1 MTDKESG
8 VTAGGPA
15 HPEIVNRRLKAAP
28 NLKYQPRDKYTE
40 TIIFAGV
47 DAWTH
52 AKAWQEANPIGDT
65 VPPVILGPAQ
75 LAALASLRIIDK
87 GRRSARVCRA
97 GSLSELHLS
106 TLASQLALAG
116 VQDARL
122 YSESHEPVEDW
133 TPQLARLRQE
143 AQSGNSVEAVIHQA
157 QGVPAFVDELAPCV
171 EARADGLYYVTPK
184 IDKQSGEVTRPGQWM
199 CDPLDVAGVGAD
211 DTERFLVLRWRPT
224 GAGDL
229 HTEAIPARD
238 IGERD
243 GWARLRAGGLSVT
256 AKGHLRAVLADHLLR
271 SAKGDIWRITALTGW
286 QHGAYIMPD
295 GEILGEPRTRVLF
308 NGRSAAAGGY
318 TVRGT
323 AESWRDNVAA
333 LVAGNPSM
341 MLGVAAALAAPLVGL
356 VGADG
361 FGLHFFQQSSAGK
374 TTMANIATSL
384 YGEPDAL
391 RLTWYGTALGIANEA
406 QAHNDALMPLDEVGQ
421 GSDAR
426 AVATSAYTLFNGV
439 GKLQGAKEGG
449 NRELKRWRT
458 VAISTGEM
466 DIETFLASGGLKPK
480 AGQLVRLLNMPL
492 EKAAAF
498 HGLPSGKAH
507 ADALRDAC
515 RTHHGAA
522 GREWVRWLAGHPQE
536 AQEAAGAARERWRG
550 LIPESYGEQVHRVG
564 ERFAVMEA
572 ALILAGHITGWS
584 EQAGRDAIQHGF
596 NAWVRE
602 FGTGN
607 REHRQIIEQTE
618 AFLNAHGRS
627 RYAPLPWSPQ
637 DLPVRDLAG
646 YREKGSHDADPLIFY
661 TFPATFE
668 NEIAA
673 GFNPKQFARVLA
685 EARMLEPG
693 KDRFKKKAIRVDG
706 RQPVFYVLMYQPED
720 SGE

>member
-1 MTDKESG
+1 MKS
-8 VTAGGPA
+8 
-15 HPEIVNRRLKAAP
+15 AP
-28 NLKYQPRDKYTE
+28 NLRYQPKDKYTE
-40 TIIFAGV
+40 AIIFAGT

-75 LAALASLRIIDK
+75 LAALDTLRIIDK

-97 GSLSELHLS
+97 GTLDERHLS
-106 TLASQLALAG
+106 AIASRLALAG
-116 VQDARL
+116 VQEARM
-122 YSESHEPVEDW
+122 YSESHELLENW
-133 TPQLARLRQE
+133 TPQLARLKQE
-143 AQSGNSVEAVIHQA
+143 AQRGESVDTLIQQA
-157 QGVPAFVDELAPCV
+157 GGKPAFIDELAPCV

-184 IDKQSGEVTRPGQWM
+184 IDKQSGEVMRPGQWL

-224 GAGDL
+224 GADSL

-295 GEILGEPRTRVLF
+295 GEIIGEPHTRVLF

-374 TTMANIATSL
+374 TTTANIATSL

-466 DIETFLASGGLKPK
+466 DIETFLISGGLKPK
-480 AGQLVRLLNMPL
+480 AGQLVRLLNIPL
-492 EKAAAF
+492 ERATVF
-498 HGLPSGKAH
+498 HGLASGQAH
-507 ADALRDAC
+507 ADALRHAWNGN
-515 RTHHGAA
+515 HGAA
-522 GREWVRWLAGHPQE
+522 GRKWIAWLARHPQ
-536 AQEAAGAARERWRG
+536 AARDAVTAAAARWRA
-550 LIPESYGEQVHRVG
+550 LIPADYGEQVHRVAD
-564 ERFAVMEA
+564 RFAIMEA
-572 ALILAGHITGWS
+572 ALLLGQEITGWS
-584 EQAGRDAIQHGF
+584 EQASRDAIQHGF

-607 REHRQIIEQTE
+607 KEHRQIIEQAE
-618 AFLNAHGRS
+618 AFLNAHGFS

-646 YREKGSHDADPLIFY
+646 YRDRGSRESGPLIFY

-693 KDRFKKKAIRVDG
+693 QDRFKKKAIRVDG
-706 RQPVFYVLMYQPED
+706 RQPVFYVLMYQPEE
-720 SGE
+720 GEE